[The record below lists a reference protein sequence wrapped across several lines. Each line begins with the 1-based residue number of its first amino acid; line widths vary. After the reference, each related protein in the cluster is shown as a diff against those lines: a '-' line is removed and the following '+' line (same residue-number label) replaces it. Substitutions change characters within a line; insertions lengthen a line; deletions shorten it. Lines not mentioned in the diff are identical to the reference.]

1 MIYPIIDAV
10 KVKILII
17 TELRSYL
24 GVYTDTH
31 YK

>member
-1 MIYPIIDAV
+1 MIYPIINAV
-10 KVKILII
+10 EVKAII
-17 TELRSYL
+17 IIELRSYL